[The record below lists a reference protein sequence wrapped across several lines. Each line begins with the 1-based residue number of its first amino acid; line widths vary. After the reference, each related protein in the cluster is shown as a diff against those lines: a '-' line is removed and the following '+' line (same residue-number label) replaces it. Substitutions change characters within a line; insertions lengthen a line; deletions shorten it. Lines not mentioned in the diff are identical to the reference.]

1 MHLRAHEGGARFTS
15 RPLFVTHVNLQIHS
29 VDSLA
34 PPTPPPPPPA
44 FPVRMMVLVD
54 MRTMVLNFDL
64 FFS

>member
-1 MHLRAHEGGARFTS
+1 MLTYKYI
-15 RPLFVTHVNLQIHS
+15 PLTVR
-29 VDSLA
+29 
-34 PPTPPPPPPA
+34 PPPPPA